1 MSGIPG
7 EDIAGRSPHLDDAVL
22 SNPEHGVAAQT
33 DPRPAP
39 LTTGGLAHREPFTIV
54 CVSPQLWDAELP
66 TNRQQIMRRAAGF
79 GHEIVFVETAHF
91 LGRDLWRLVRGPRGS
106 GKTFFR
112 RLLVGDRVAER
123 ITVRKAP
130 WLAPWA
136 RRVRWANWL
145 DTTLTRAVVRAIVRT
160 TDGPV
165 VLWLYD
171 AASSSLVGRCGEAAA
186 VYDCVDDHAAAAGGN
201 PRVRALVADRDE
213 RAARSA
219 TVVITTTKTLYERH
233 LAANPRTYLVP
244 NVGDY
249 RHFAPAASRG
259 IAAADVAALPRPVL
273 GFTGNLVAWKVDFEL
288 LIEAARRRPHWSLVL
303 VGPAGADALEQL
315 AHLTALPNVHH
326 LGSRPYDRV
335 PEYVAGFDV
344 GLCPY
349 LWNAYAR
356 SVFPLK
362 LYEYLAA
369 GKPVVASGVPDVA
382 GMEPDV
388 RLVRGADEFVLA
400 VEDVLALDGED
411 DRARRMTLAAANT
424 WESRTLRILELVRPH
439 VES

>member
-1 MSGIPG
+1 MSGFPG
-7 EDIAGRSPHLDDAVL
+7 RRIVVLSPELDDAAL
-22 SNPEHGVAAQT
+22 SDDVSIADAAATGADVAVTT
-33 DPRPAP
+33 DAVS
-39 LTTGGLAHREPFTIV
+39 APFTIV
-54 CVSPQLWDAELP
+54 CVSPQLWDTDLP
-66 TNRQQIMRRAAGF
+66 TNRQQIMLRAAGF
-79 GHEIVFVETAHF
+79 GHEIVFVETTQF
-91 LGRDLWRLVRGPRGS
+91 LGRDLWQLARGPRG
-106 GKTFFR
+106 GAKTFFR
-112 RLLVGDRVAER
+112 RLFVGERVAER

-136 RRVRWANWL
+136 RRLRWANWL
-145 DTTLTRAVVRAIVRT
+145 DTTLTAAVVRTIVRRI
-160 TDGPV
+160 DGPV

-171 AASSSLVGRCGEAAA
+171 AASSSLVGRCAETAA
-186 VYDCVDDHAAAAGGN
+186 VYDCVDDHIEVASGN
-201 PRVRALVADRDE
+201 PRMHALLAAADA

-219 TVVITTTKTLYERH
+219 TIVTTTTKPLYARH
-233 LAANPRTYLVP
+233 HAANPRTYLVP

-259 IAAADVAALPRPVL
+259 IAAAEVAALPRPVL
-273 GFTGNLVAWKVDFEL
+273 GFTGNVVAWKVDFEL
-288 LIEAARRRPHWSLVL
+288 LVEAARRRPEWSLVL
-303 VGPAGADALEQL
+303 VGPAEPDALEHL
-315 AHLTALPNVHH
+315 SRLTAFPNVHH
-326 LGSRPYDRV
+326 LGARSYDRV

-369 GKPVVASGVPDVA
+369 GKPVVASGTPDLA

-400 VEDVLALDGED
+400 VEDVLALDGDD
-411 DRARRMTLAAANT
+411 DRVRRMTLAAANT
-424 WESRTLRILELVRPH
+424 WESRTRRIIELIQPH
-439 VES
+439 VEP